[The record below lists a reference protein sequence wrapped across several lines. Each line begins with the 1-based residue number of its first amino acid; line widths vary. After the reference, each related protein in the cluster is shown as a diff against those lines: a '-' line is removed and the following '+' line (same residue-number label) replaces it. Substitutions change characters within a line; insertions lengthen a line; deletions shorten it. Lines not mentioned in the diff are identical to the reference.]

1 MNKKCIGCGALLQNK
16 NTELEGYTRKEDSKL
31 CERCFRIR
39 NYGDYKV
46 IAKDNE
52 EFINILN
59 DINKT
64 NDLVVLVVDI
74 FNINEELINLSQI
87 LSNDILLVLSKRDIM
102 PKSLYE
108 EKLLSYLDR
117 FKLNIID
124 RLIISSYKNYQFD
137 ELYYKINKYKKSKNV
152 YVVGFTNAGKS
163 TMINKLLYNYSDNKT
178 EITTSIL
185 PSTTLSSMEIKLNDN
200 LTIIDTPGLLD
211 RGNIINYVNG
221 NDLKKI
227 VPTKEI
233 KPITFQIKN
242 KQVIEL
248 DKYAY
253 LECLDKT
260 NITLFVSNKLNI
272 ERNYRPFNK
281 PDYSLYELEVNDG
294 EDIVIVGLGFI
305 KVSKKAKFKI
315 YTLENV
321 LVYKRDSLI

>member
-1 MNKKCIGCGALLQNK
+1 MNKKCIGCGALLQSND
-16 NTELEGYTRKEDSKL
+16 NTKEGYTRKIDSNL
-31 CERCFRIR
+31 CERCFRIK

-46 IAKDNE
+46 VVKDNE
-52 EFINILN
+52 EFVNILN

-64 NDLVVLVVDI
+64 KDLVVLVVDV
-74 FNINEELINLSQI
+74 FNINEELVNLSKI

-117 FKLNIID
+117 FNLKIID

-137 ELYYKINKYKKSKNV
+137 ELYYKINKYKKSNNV

-185 PSTTLSSMEIKLNDN
+185 PSTTLNSMEIKLNDE

-211 RGNIINYVNG
+211 NGNIINYVDG

-253 LECLDKT
+253 IECLDNT
-260 NITLFVSNKLNI
+260 NITIFASNKLDI
-272 ERNYRPFNK
+272 ERNYKSFNVNNYK
-281 PDYSLYELEVNDG
+281 CYEFEVDNG

-305 KVSKKAKFKI
+305 KVSKKAKFKV